1 MKHIFTT
8 ITITALT
15 LLAVLS
21 GCKKNEPVNSTVKD
35 ICGNSYKYVKIGEQY
50 WMAENMRCN
59 KYDTESG
66 RAGATLSTSSSF
78 YGPYYKDASDW
89 SKWETTEYSL
99 NLTDEQVSR
108 LGYLYSWAAAVGLE
122 TAEQAMSQ
130 TSGFNGNRQGICPN
144 GWHVPTTAEWDVLG
158 VALGGVEDKY
168 GFYIV
173 GRKLK
178 ATSGWYISGKY
189 GNFNGTDDYSFAA
202 LPAGYKPHEGI
213 ILDVGLYANFWTAT
227 PDKEDYECADGRYM
241 NYSSDYLA
249 HDFYFFKDYAL
260 SVRCVK
266 D

>member
-50 WMAENMRCN
+50 WMAKNLRCN
-59 KYDTESG
+59 KYDTESE
-66 RAGATLSTSSSF
+66 RAGATIPTSSSL
-78 YGPYYKDASDW
+78 YEPYYKDASDW

-99 NLTDEQVSR
+99 NLTDEQVSM
-108 LGYLYSWAAAVGLE
+108 LGYLYSWAAAVGLG

-158 VALGGVEDKY
+158 VALGGVKDKD
-168 GFYIV
+168 GFPNV

-178 ATSGWYISGKY
+178 TSSGWYNNG
-189 GNFNGTDDYSFAA
+189 NGTDDYSFAA
-202 LPAGYKPHEGI
+202 LPAGFDAEFVVFS
-213 ILDVGLYANFWTAT
+213 VGKNANFWTAT
-227 PDKEDYECADGRYM
+227 PDTDDKGCAYGRYM
-241 NYSSDYLA
+241 NYSSTYLS
-249 HDFYFFKDYAL
+249 HDFYFFKDFAL